1 MMSRTRTVL
10 NCVAGLAILFS
21 AGIAAPQQMPNAYG
35 PDITLDNARKAA
47 EAGLAEATKNNWKM
61 AVAVVDTHGTLVFF
75 EKIDNTQIASA
86 QVAINKA
93 RSSAIYKRP
102 TKAFEDA
109 LAAGGDGLR
118 TLGLEGAVPLEGGF
132 PIVMDGKIVGGIG
145 MSGGTS
151 AQDAQCAKLGAD
163 SLK

>member
-1 MMSRTRTVL
+1 MSLAV
-10 NCVAGLAILFS
+10 AILLS

-61 AVAVVDTHGTLVFF
+61 AVAVVDTHGTLVLF

-93 RSSAIYKRP
+93 RL
-102 TKAFEDA
+102 FGD
-109 LAAGGDGLR
+109 LQAAD
-118 TLGLEGAVPLEGGF
+118 ESV
-132 PIVMDGKIVGGIG
+132 
-145 MSGGTS
+145 
-151 AQDAQCAKLGAD
+151 
-163 SLK
+163 